1 MLTSAALLCAIE
13 CVEAYLMD
21 SFNVVVDF
29 DEFGQ
34 NEYWIDDRVI
44 TINNSDSPREQ
55 LYILLHEAGHVILRE
70 KNDFDEI
77 CTKIES
83 DRIEVL
89 KEEVFAWEEA
99 RKLAKELCIPLDN
112 EWVSNYRK
120 ALRKYAR
127 WVAVEN

>member
-1 MLTSAALLCAIE
+1 MLTSAVLLRAIE